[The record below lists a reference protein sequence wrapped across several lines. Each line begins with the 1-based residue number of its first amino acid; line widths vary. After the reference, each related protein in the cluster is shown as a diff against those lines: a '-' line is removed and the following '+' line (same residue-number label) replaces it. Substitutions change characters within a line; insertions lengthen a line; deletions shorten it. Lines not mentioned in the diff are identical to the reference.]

1 MEVPQIAK
9 TAQHLQAVRLVAS
22 DLDGTLLRPDGTI
35 SKQTIALLQDIQ
47 QAGITVVLVSA
58 QPPRIV
64 RKIARLVGVAGLA
77 ICSNGAIIYDLDQE
91 SIIQHTP
98 LLPELA
104 TSLVH
109 RLRREIPNLCF
120 ACESGL
126 TFQCEPDYY
135 RLCQI
140 QEPFPPSI
148 NDALV
153 FCKEPVTKL
162 IALHPTYTAEEL
174 SKLTA
179 HFADKEVTITH
190 SSVSFLEISAAGT
203 HKALALAWLCKKL
216 EIVASEV
223 IAFGDMPN
231 DISMLRWAGYSVAVA
246 NAHPL
251 VQREA
256 DEITLSNGEDGVA
269 FVLKRLLVFGNERS
283 AHPQTG

>member
-1 MEVPQIAK
+1 MEVPQRVQ
-9 TAQHLQAVRLVAS
+9 TPHHLQAIRLVAS

-35 SKQTIALLQDIQ
+35 SKQTITLLQDIQ
-47 QAGITVVLVSA
+47 RAGITVVLVSA

-64 RKIARLVGVAGLA
+64 RKIAQMARVTGLA

-91 SIIQHTP
+91 SIIQHTC
-98 LLPELA
+98 LLPKLA
-104 TSLVH
+104 TYLVH
-109 RLRREIPNLCF
+109 TLRREIPNLCF

-126 TFQCEPDYY
+126 AFQCEPDYL

-140 QEPFPPSI
+140 QELFPPSI

-153 FCKEPVTKL
+153 FCKEPIIKL
-162 IALHPTYTAEEL
+162 IALHPTYTVEDL
-174 SKLTA
+174 FKLTTA
-179 HFADKEVTITH
+179 HLVDKEVAITY

-203 HKALALAWLCKKL
+203 HKAGALAWLCKKL
-216 EIVASEV
+216 GITASEV

-246 NAHPL
+246 NAHPD

-269 FVLKRLLVFGNERS
+269 LVLKRLLIGIL
-283 AHPQTG
+283 